1 MKRNKNAKK
10 RRKLSFYKII
20 GIFLLIM
27 SIVFGIFV
35 SIMDILPLKYFILL
49 TAILAT
55 LNITIDIFLFRK
67 KTKKYK
73 KRIASFF
80 AIIFIA
86 LMIFVSSY
94 LYKTIEF
101 LSGIGVLDY
110 KVENYSVIVLK
121 DSKYKK
127 INDIKGLK
135 IGYYEN
141 TTGIS
146 DALKE
151 LDKSVSCDQES
162 YNNLTLFA
170 QDLIDTKVDSLLVE
184 ESILNMLY
192 EDNENFENSVR
203 VIHTFK
209 VKIKTEND
217 AKEVNVVKEPFNV
230 YITGIDTYGEISSV
244 SRSDVNIVMTVNPST
259 KQILLTS
266 IPRDYYVQLHGTK
279 GSKDKLT
286 HAGIYGT
293 DMSISTIEDLLGIE
307 INYYLKVNFSSFV
320 DIVNALGG
328 IEAYSKYSF
337 TSIDGYS
344 YKEGYNKM
352 NGEEALPFARARK
365 AFAEGDRQRGADQ
378 QAVIEAVINKACS
391 KEILSKYSSLL
402 DSIEGEFETN
412 MGRKKI
418 TSLIKMQLSDM
429 SKWTIT
435 SISLDGF
442 NGSEVTYTGGNQ
454 KLYVMIPDEE
464 TVKQASKLINDVI
477 KGEKLTGS
485 YEMKRGNAPAVSK
498 TTTKE
503 VSQEKNNTKEDVKE
517 EEDKSKQKEQ
527 KVEEKDSNSKNN
539 IKENTKEDNN
549 NSEIKKEDIESN
561 EIDKKEDLDNN
572 NSTEI
577 EPNDNQK
584 GDDKSEDDNIDSN
597 ESLDDKQNNQI
608 QPEV

>member
-101 LSGIGVLDY
+101 LSGIGVSDY

-352 NGEEALPFARARK
+352 NGEEAL
-365 AFAEGDRQRGADQ
+365 
-378 QAVIEAVINKACS
+378 
-391 KEILSKYSSLL
+391 
-402 DSIEGEFETN
+402 
-412 MGRKKI
+412 
-418 TSLIKMQLSDM
+418 
-429 SKWTIT
+429 
-435 SISLDGF
+435 
-442 NGSEVTYTGGNQ
+442 
-454 KLYVMIPDEE
+454 
-464 TVKQASKLINDVI
+464 
-477 KGEKLTGS
+477 
-485 YEMKRGNAPAVSK
+485 
-498 TTTKE
+498 
-503 VSQEKNNTKEDVKE
+503 
-517 EEDKSKQKEQ
+517 
-527 KVEEKDSNSKNN
+527 
-539 IKENTKEDNN
+539 
-549 NSEIKKEDIESN
+549 
-561 EIDKKEDLDNN
+561 
-572 NSTEI
+572 
-577 EPNDNQK
+577 
-584 GDDKSEDDNIDSN
+584 
-597 ESLDDKQNNQI
+597 
-608 QPEV
+608 